1 MSSTSPGQYLTSSDL
16 NMLQSV
22 LIKTGYWCAVR
33 VKPRECDVATKL
45 IIKLF
50 QRGIVEPEA
59 LSNALVRYMGARVPE
74 MKPYS
79 LPVHRFAI
87 QGITP
92 QVPTL
97 H

>member
-1 MSSTSPGQYLTSSDL
+1 MSSTSPNLYLTSTDL

-22 LIKTGYWCAVR
+22 LVKTGYWCELR
-33 VKPRECDVATKL
+33 LKPRECDVATKL

-59 LSNALVRYMGARVPE
+59 LSDALVRYMGARIPDL
-74 MKPYS
+74 KPYS
-79 LPVHRFAI
+79 LPVHRLAI

-92 QVPTL
+92 ELPTL